1 MCEYFADN
9 KKLKG
14 RFIKIMNFTRKAEAD
29 WNGGIIDG
37 KGTVKLGSGAF
48 EGAYSFQ
55 SRFGDDTKATNPEEL
70 IAAAHAGCYTM
81 ALSGNLGKAG
91 YKPKNIHTTANVK
104 IEKQGDGFVI
114 PNIDLVTEAD
124 VEGIEDEE
132 FQKIAEETKKTCP
145 VSQVLAGAEI
155 SLKASLV

>member
-1 MCEYFADN
+1 
-9 KKLKG
+9 
-14 RFIKIMNFTRKAEAD
+14 MNFTRKADAV
-29 WNGGIIDG
+29 WNGGIMDG
-37 KGTVKLGSGAF
+37 EGTVKLGSGAF

-91 YKPKNIHTTANVK
+91 YKPKHINTTANVK

-114 PNIDLVTEAD
+114 PNIDLITEASVD
-124 VEGIEDEE
+124 DIEDEE

-145 VSQVLAGAEI
+145 VSQVLSGAKI
-155 SLKASLV
+155 SLNAKLKKASAA

>member
-1 MCEYFADN
+1 
-9 KKLKG
+9 
-14 RFIKIMNFTRKAEAD
+14 MNFTRQAEAD
-29 WNGGIIDG
+29 WNGGIMDG
-37 KGTVKLGSGAF
+37 KGKVKLGSGAF
-48 EGAYSFQ
+48 EGAYSFK
-55 SRFGDDTKATNPEEL
+55 SRFSEDEGTATNPEEL

-91 YKPKNIHTTANVK
+91 YTPTNIHTTANVK

-114 PNIDLVTEAD
+114 PNIDLVTEAKVD
-124 VEGIEDEE
+124 GIEDEE

-145 VSQVLAGAEI
+145 VSQVLSGADI

>member
-1 MCEYFADN
+1 
-9 KKLKG
+9 
-14 RFIKIMNFTRKAEAD
+14 MNFTRKADAD
-29 WNGGIIDG
+29 WNGGIMDG
-37 KGTVKLGSGAF
+37 TGTVKLGSGAF

-91 YKPKNIHTTANVK
+91 FKPKNIHTIANVK
-104 IEKQGDGFVI
+104 IEKQGEGFVI
-114 PNIDLVTEAD
+114 PNIDLETTAE
-124 VEGIEDEE
+124 VEGISDEE
-132 FQKIAEETKKTCP
+132 FQQIAAKTKETCP

-155 SLKASLV
+155 SLDAKLRKASAA

>member
-1 MCEYFADN
+1 MH
-9 KKLKG
+9 
-14 RFIKIMNFTRKAEAD
+14 FTRKAEAD
-29 WNGGIIDG
+29 WNGGIMDG
-37 KGTVKLGSGAF
+37 NGKVKLGSGAF

-81 ALSGNLGKAG
+81 ALSGNLGRAG
-91 YKPKNIHTTANVK
+91 YSPKNIHTTANVK

-114 PNIDLVTEAD
+114 PNIDLTTVAE
-124 VEGIEDEE
+124 VEGLEDVE

-145 VSQVLAGAEI
+145 VSQVLSGAEI
-155 SLKASLV
+155 SLNATLKKSATA

>member
-1 MCEYFADN
+1 
-9 KKLKG
+9 
-14 RFIKIMNFTRKAEAD
+14 MNFTRKAEANWD
-29 WNGGIIDG
+29 GGIIDG

-48 EGAYSFQ
+48 EGAYSFK
-55 SRFGDDTKATNPEEL
+55 SRFSEDEEQKATNPEEL

-91 YKPKNIHTTANVK
+91 YKPTNIHTTANVK

-114 PNIDLVTEAD
+114 PNIDLVTEAKVD
-124 VEGIEDEE
+124 GIEDEE

-145 VSQVLAGAEI
+145 VSQVLSGADI

>member
-1 MCEYFADN
+1 MH
-9 KKLKG
+9 
-14 RFIKIMNFTRKAEAD
+14 FTRKADAE

-55 SRFGDDTKATNPEEL
+55 SRFSEDTVATNPEEL

-91 YKPKNIHTTANVK
+91 YEPKHIHTTANVK
-104 IEKQGDGFVI
+104 IEKQGEGFVI
-114 PNIDLVTEAD
+114 PNIDLETEASVD
-124 VEGIEDEE
+124 GISDEE

-145 VSQVLAGAEI
+145 VSQVLSGAEI
-155 SLKASLV
+155 SLNARLKKAATA

>member
-1 MCEYFADN
+1 
-9 KKLKG
+9 
-14 RFIKIMNFTRKAEAD
+14 MNFTRKADAE
-29 WNGGIIDG
+29 WNGGIMDG

-55 SRFGDDTKATNPEEL
+55 SRFGDDTVATNPEEL

-91 YKPKNIHTTANVK
+91 YEPKHIHTTAKVK
-104 IEKQGDGFVI
+104 IEKQGEGFVI
-114 PNIDLVTEAD
+114 PNIDLETEASID
-124 VEGIEDEE
+124 GISDEE

-145 VSQVLAGAEI
+145 VSQVLSGAEI
-155 SLKASLV
+155 SLNATLKKAATA

>member
-1 MCEYFADN
+1 MA
-9 KKLKG
+9 
-14 RFIKIMNFTRKAEAD
+14 FTRKAEAD
-29 WNGGIIDG
+29 WNGGIMDG
-37 KGTVKLGSGAF
+37 SGNLKLGSGAF

-91 YKPKNIHTTANVK
+91 YQPKNIHTTAKVK
-104 IEKQGDGFVI
+104 IEKRGEGFVI
-114 PNIDLVTEAD
+114 PNIDLDSTAEVD
-124 VEGIEDEE
+124 GISEDE

-155 SLKASLV
+155 SLDAKLKKAQAA